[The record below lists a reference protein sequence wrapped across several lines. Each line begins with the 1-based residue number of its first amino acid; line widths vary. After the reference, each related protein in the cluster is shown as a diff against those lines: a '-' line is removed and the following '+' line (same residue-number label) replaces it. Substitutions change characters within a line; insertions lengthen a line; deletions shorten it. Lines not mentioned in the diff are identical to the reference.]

1 MCKLL
6 TCERTFICST
16 LPSQFWSDSAAA
28 GMESFRFQGVEALE
42 DCDAS
47 IEMCKLVNELS
58 DVMNSRLPQTA
69 LRPNSK
75 QIEVQKNS
83 YLIESP
89 CCMQFLTEVK
99 IFQVIDRFLA
109 KLKSIQDY
117 QTDKMRT
124 IELKAEEARIKFMKQ
139 QGQKFRSRVADI
151 KRRRMYV
158 FSDST
163 DIGLKVTLENTKK
176 LLEFLCT
183 EQIGYKYL
191 MTCRLNQD
199 ALEVS

>member
-1 MCKLL
+1 
-6 TCERTFICST
+6 
-16 LPSQFWSDSAAA
+16 
-28 GMESFRFQGVEALE
+28 
-42 DCDAS
+42 
-47 IEMCKLVNELS
+47 
-58 DVMNSRLPQTA
+58 
-69 LRPNSK
+69 
-75 QIEVQKNS
+75 
-83 YLIESP
+83 
-89 CCMQFLTEVK
+89 MQFLTEVK